1 VRRICDRCPETY
13 SPTADEFQELKSQ
26 FGDASRFDA
35 LKVDRKKVSLARGK
49 GCEAC
54 FNTGYRGRVG
64 IHEFLV
70 VTPVVRKLIQQRAQ
84 ADGIG
89 KAARDAGM
97 LTLKQD
103 GIRKVLKGQTDLKEV
118 MSITLEENL

>member
-1 VRRICDRCPETY
+1 MKLLFCSESYAPSAE
-13 SPTADEFQELKSQ
+13 EFEELKAQ
-26 FGDASRFDA
+26 FGDKPRFDA
-35 LKVDRKKVSLARGK
+35 LKVDRKRVSFARGK
-49 GCEAC
+49 GCDAC

-70 VTPVVRKLIQQRAQ
+70 VTPPVRKLVQQKGQ
-84 ADGIG
+84 ADAIG
-89 KAARDAGM
+89 KAGRDAGM

-103 GIRKVLKGQTDLKEV
+103 GIRKILKGLTDLKEV